1 MWKQAFAQAVS
12 WIFQLSPG
20 FPSSSRELL
29 SHKELDKSYSE
40 NRLVPQRSVTRS
52 TEPKSVDDLSS
63 SPVTLP
69 SLRSARR
76 SASKLSSTE
85 RSDRTGVTV
94 TERPLSSLGDE
105 ELLQQQLLPEP
116 PSEPVVPEI
125 GAPTRN
131 NKREIVMRIELEE
144 EV

>member
-1 MWKQAFAQAVS
+1 MDFPAFAWVS
-12 WIFQLSPG
+12 KLILRAPY
-20 FPSSSRELL
+20 E
-29 SHKELDKSYSE
+29 ELDKSYSE
-40 NRLVPQRSVTRS
+40 NRLVPQRSATRS

-63 SPVTLP
+63 SPVGLP

-131 NKREIVMRIELEE
+131 NKREIAMRIELEE